1 MDSYLIGF
9 DVGSSS
15 IKAALV
21 NADTQEIVQVTHYP
35 ETEMGVISHFPGWA
49 EQHPETWWENLCI
62 ASRRLLDKSG
72 VRAEHI
78 KSIGISYQMHG
89 LVLLGENNEVLR
101 PSIIWSDSRGVEIG
115 REAFADLGKEMCYTH
130 LLNSPGNFTLSK
142 LKWVLDNEPEI
153 YASAKKFVLPGD
165 YIAMKMTGE
174 VCTTVSGISEG
185 VLWDFK
191 NEEVA
196 QFLLDYFGI
205 DRSKVADI
213 VPTFSDQGKLLDG
226 PANQLGLKPGTPVT
240 YRAGDQPNNALSL
253 NVFNPGEI
261 AATGGTSGV
270 VYAVVDHPV
279 SDEQSR
285 INGFAHVNYSSHDPR
300 IGLLLCINGAGSQ
313 YSWLKK
319 EIANTGTTYEDM
331 ERMVSKVPVS
341 SEGLRVVP
349 FGNGAERML
358 DNRVLGSHIINLHFN
373 RHGKAHIYRAALE
386 GIAFSFIYGMEI
398 FDGMGIVPRVIRVGN
413 DNLFRSSVFS
423 TTIAALTGC
432 KIEIIETTG
441 AAGAASASG
450 VAIGAYASVE
460 EALSGVKV
468 AKVYEM
474 ADTTDAYRSAY
485 QIWKADLE
493 KLLLQE
499 QELKTSI

>member
-35 ETEMGVISHFPGWA
+35 ETEMDVIAHYPGWA
-49 EQHPETWWENLCI
+49 EQNPETWWENLCM
-62 ASRRLLDKSG
+62 ASKRLLDRSG
-72 VRAEHI
+72 VRSEQI

-89 LVLLGENNEVLR
+89 LVLLGQNNEVLR
-101 PSIIWSDSRGVEIG
+101 PAIIWSDSRSVEIG
-115 REAFADLGKEMCYTH
+115 RKAFADLGKEKCYTH
-130 LLNSPGNFTLSK
+130 LLNSPGNFTVSK
-142 LKWVLDNEPEI
+142 LKWVLENEPEI
-153 YASAKKFVLPGD
+153 YDKLKKFVLPGD

-174 VCTTVSGISEG
+174 ICTTVSGISEG

-196 QFLLDYFGI
+196 GFLLDYFGI
-205 DRSKVADI
+205 DGSKVANI
-213 VPTFSDQGKLLDG
+213 VPTFSDQGKLLAG
-226 PANQLGLKPGTPVT
+226 PATQLGLKPGTPVT

-270 VYAVVDHPV
+270 VYAVVDRPV
-279 SDEQSR
+279 SDKQSR
-285 INGFAHVNYSSHDPR
+285 INGFAHVNHTRRDPR

-319 EIANTGTTYEDM
+319 EISDNGTSYEDM
-331 ERMVSKVPVS
+331 ERMISQVPVS
-341 SEGLRVVP
+341 AEGLRVIP

-358 DNRVLGSHIINLHFN
+358 DNKVLGSHIINLHFN
-373 RHGKAHIYRAALE
+373 RHGRPHFYRAALE

-398 FDGMGIVPRVIRVGN
+398 LNGMGIESRVIRVGN
-413 DNLFRSSVFS
+413 DNLFRSSAFS
-423 TTIAALTGC
+423 TTISAITGC
-432 KIEIIETTG
+432 KIEVIETTG
-441 AAGAASASG
+441 AVGAASASG
-450 VAIGAYASVE
+450 VAIGTYATAE

-468 AKVYEM
+468 AKVYEV
-474 ADTTDAYRSAY
+474 ANNTEAYHGAY
-485 QIWKADLE
+485 EIWKSDLE

-499 QELKTSI
+499 QEL

>member
-21 NADTQEIVQVTHYP
+21 NADTRMIVQVTHYP
-35 ETEMGVISHFPGWA
+35 EVEMGVISHFPGWA

-62 ASRRLLDKSG
+62 ASRQLLEKSG

-115 REAFADLGKEMCYTH
+115 RKAFADLGKEKCYAH

-153 YASAKKFVLPGD
+153 YNKLKKFVLPGD
-165 YIAMKMTGE
+165 YIALKMTGE
-174 VCTTVSGISEG
+174 ICTTVSGISEG
-185 VLWDFK
+185 VYWDFK
-191 NEEVA
+191 NECVA

-213 VPTFSDQGKLLDG
+213 VPTFSDQGKLLNE
-226 PANQLGLKPGTPVT
+226 PAGQLGLKPGTPVS

-279 SDEQSR
+279 YDKQSR
-285 INGFAHVNYSSHDPR
+285 INGFAHVNHTSHDPR

-319 EIANTGTTYEDM
+319 EISNNGTTYEDM
-331 ERMVSKVPVS
+331 ERMVSQVPVS
-341 SEGLRVVP
+341 SEGLRVIP
-349 FGNGAERML
+349 FGNGAERIL
-358 DNRVLGSHIINLHFN
+358 DNKVLGSHIINLHFN
-373 RHGKAHIYRAALE
+373 RHSRAHFYRAALE

-398 FDGMGIVPRVIRVGN
+398 LNSMGIESKVIRVGN
-413 DNLFRSSVFS
+413 DNLFQSGVFS
-423 TTIAALTGC
+423 TTISAITGC
-432 KIEIIETTG
+432 KIEVIETTG

-450 VAIGAYASVE
+450 VAIGAYATAE

-468 AKVYEM
+468 AKVYDE
-474 ADTTDAYRSAY
+474 ADISGEYRGAYE
-485 QIWKADLE
+485 IWKSDLE
-493 KLLLQE
+493 KLLL
-499 QELKTSI
+499 